1 LLPGLLF
8 DHPPSLPFF
17 SLFLSIPFIFPSL
30 SLFYPS
36 FLVLLVLICY
46 PINTKLHTVQG

>member
-17 SLFLSIPFIFPSL
+17 SLFLPSLFSLPFIFPSL

-36 FLVLLVLICY
+36 LLVLLVLILL
-46 PINTKLHTVQG
+46 PS